1 MFLASVR
8 ARLPERTN
16 TAVGRMLLLTLR
28 EANDFVPEREGF
40 FSGEEREKFDEYG
53 IPCHPS

>member
-16 TAVGRMLLLTLR
+16 TAVGRMLLSKFR
-28 EANDFVPEREGF
+28 EANDFVREGEGF
-40 FSGEEREKFDEYG
+40 FSGEECEKFDEYG
-53 IPCHPS
+53 IPCHAS